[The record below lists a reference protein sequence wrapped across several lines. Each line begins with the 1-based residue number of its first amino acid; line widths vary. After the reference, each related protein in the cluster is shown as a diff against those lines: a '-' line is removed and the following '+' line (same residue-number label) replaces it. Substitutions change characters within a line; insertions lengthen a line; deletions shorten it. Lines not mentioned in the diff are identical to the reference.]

1 MEESKKVIKETIE
14 IEVSDSESDGKKDA
28 NFLSVP
34 GAIIVAGLLIAG
46 AVIYT
51 AGKNSL
57 PANPDS
63 KNSDTASAIDNVKP
77 VSKTDYIFGNPD
89 APVKLIEFSDSECP
103 FCKQFHK
110 TMQQIVKDYNG
121 QVAWVYRQF
130 PLDSLHSKAR
140 KEAEAI
146 ECAGELGG
154 NDKFWS
160 YLDKIF
166 EVTPSNNGLD
176 LSLLPEIAV
185 QIGLDRN
192 NFENCLNSGRQAAN
206 VESQY
211 QDAVNSGGSGTPYT
225 IVVAK
230 NGQKMVINGAYPYQS
245 AKQIIDVA
253 LKIK

>member
-1 MEESKKVIKETIE
+1 MEESKK
-14 IEVSDSESDGKKDA
+14 DS
-28 NFLSVP
+28 NFLTVPVAIVIAGVIIAVSIIYSVGRNANSP
-34 GAIIVAGLLIAG
+34 VAGGSPDGQNSAT
-46 AVIYT
+46 AV
-51 AGKNSL
+51 L
-57 PANPDS
+57 
-63 KNSDTASAIDNVKP
+63 DNLKP
-77 VSKTDYIFGNPD
+77 VNNQDHIFGDPN
-89 APVKLIEFSDSECP
+89 APVKLIEFSDPECP

-110 TMQQIVKDYNG
+110 TMHQIVKDYNG
-121 QVAWVYRQF
+121 QVAWAYRQF
-130 PLDSLHSKAR
+130 PLDSLHPKAR

-185 QIGLDRN
+185 QVGLNRN
-192 NFENCLNSGRQAAN
+192 NFETCLNSGRQAAN

-211 QDAVNSGGSGTPYT
+211 QDAVASGGEGTPYS

-230 NGQKMVINGAYPYQS
+230 NGQKLVINGAQPYD
-245 AKQIIDVA
+245 AVKQIIDIA